1 MAVSKRRMFTIMCW
15 NSLSYSD
22 QMSVFGAQAD
32 VFEELDVLDVAAAE
46 TKHWR
51 AEKPGIIPGI
61 KTEQDR
67 IFVRRGRLF
76 CAFAEIKRGKK
87 TSLFTFS
94 TAPPESLVSL
104 RRFSWLDRSE
114 NNLKTSCQLNGFY
127 TKHTLTQFLR
137 NSVHSSVI

>member
-1 MAVSKRRMFTIMCW
+1 MCLKNWMYLTLQQQKQSTEGQKNQASYLALKQNKIVS
-15 NSLSYSD
+15 SD
-22 QMSVFGAQAD
+22 GCF
-32 VFEELDVLDVAAAE
+32 VLLQKSNV
-46 TKHWR
+46 
-51 AEKPGIIPGI
+51 EK
-61 KTEQDR
+61 KN
-67 IFVRRGRLF
+67 
-76 CAFAEIKRGKK
+76 
-87 TSLFTFS
+87 SLFTFS